1 MIINVLQHWHKNGR
15 YNVASSK
22 TDSAQYTDN
31 IGWNLLI
38 GGISMATG
46 QLIIHTVNINL
57 RLPFNADESNSQ
69 IKTANFLHF
78 YKI

>member
-1 MIINVLQHWHKNGR
+1 MIINVLQNWHKNGR

-22 TDSAQYTDN
+22 TDSAQNRDN

-38 GGISMATG
+38 GGISMVTG
-46 QLIIHTVNINL
+46 QLITHTVNITL

-69 IKTANFLHF
+69 IKMAIFLHF